1 MDRPV
6 RVLVCGR
13 MEMRAQLAELLR
25 PHASVVETSVRD
37 EVLTANRGQTLDAAF
52 IDIDRTDQSGLNI
65 AARLRRGKT
74 LRRMRLIAV
83 SASNQTSELERI
95 RAAGFDLRVAWP
107 IQAEQVLAAFHTISK
122 P

>member
-1 MDRPV
+1 
-6 RVLVCGR
+6 
-13 MEMRAQLAELLR
+13 MRAQLAELLR
-25 PHASVVETSVRD
+25 PHAIVVETSARD
-37 EVLTANRGQTLDAAF
+37 EALTANRGQTLDAAF
-52 IDIDRTDQSGLNI
+52 IDIDRADQSGLNI
-65 AARLRRGKT
+65 AVRLRRAST

-107 IQAEQVLAAFHTISK
+107 ILAEQVLAAFHTISK